1 MAQIQEL
8 IVFLQVLVAI
18 GAGYRGVQCAILLS
32 NSDDDAPSVKKRLRN
47 LLIFTVLAETISGFI
62 NVILSYFGGSV

>member
-1 MAQIQEL
+1 MEQIQKL
-8 IVFLQVLVAI
+8 IAFLQVLVGI

-32 NSDDDAPSVKKRLRN
+32 TGDDDAPSIKKRLRN

-62 NVILSYFGGSV
+62 NVILGYFGGV